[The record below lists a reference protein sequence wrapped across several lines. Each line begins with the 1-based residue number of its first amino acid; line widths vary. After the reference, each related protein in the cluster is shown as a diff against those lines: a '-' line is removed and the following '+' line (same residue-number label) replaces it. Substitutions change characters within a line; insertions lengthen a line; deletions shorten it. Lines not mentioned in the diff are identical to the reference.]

1 MYLKMEHFQKKF
13 SLNISVR
20 EMFPVE
26 GLFLPAGSS
35 VDQLFDCVKGSVA
48 KILN

>member
-1 MYLKMEHFQKKF
+1 MEHFQKKF

-20 EMFPVE
+20 EMFPID

-35 VDQLFDCVKGSVA
+35 VDQLFDCVKETVS